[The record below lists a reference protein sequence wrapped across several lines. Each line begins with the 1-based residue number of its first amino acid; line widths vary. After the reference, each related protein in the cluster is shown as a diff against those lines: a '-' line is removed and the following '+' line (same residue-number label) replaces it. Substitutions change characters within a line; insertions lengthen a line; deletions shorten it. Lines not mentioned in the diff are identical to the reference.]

1 MHAATRVQ
9 DRDWRREVEVSK
21 VKKAAGAAAAGLAGW
36 AAYSYAMMNRKVPS
50 EEEARAYAASLLIR
64 VGMGDLY
71 GTWEEEWLELGDRRL
86 ALYHFRSQP
95 GDPAMVFV
103 PGTSV
108 YALLYTEFMHKLSRQ
123 GFNVVGFDP
132 RGHGMSSGK
141 RGVYTLGQLAED
153 ALAVID
159 HAIGTYGDRVAV
171 SGSSQGGMVAFYCA
185 AAEPRLKA
193 AVCHNVIAPD
203 EPDNERMTRRPGMFK
218 PLMPLLPAFKPL
230 MDSPL
235 GELMIPVTLYLDLKA
250 EPSRIIPDVLRFLK
264 EDPLALT
271 AVSLRALHSL
281 PTTPMARRVEDIAVP
296 VMVVHAG
303 RDNIFPEDYVRRVYD
318 RLTCEKE
325 FLYLEDKPHLVMTDY
340 VDEIVPPIAA
350 WLAKMM
356 EG

>member
-1 MHAATRVQ
+1 
-9 DRDWRREVEVSK
+9 
-21 VKKAAGAAAAGLAGW
+21 
-36 AAYSYAMMNRKVPS
+36 
-50 EEEARAYAASLLIR
+50 
-64 VGMGDLY
+64 
-71 GTWEEEWLELGDRRL
+71 
-86 ALYHFRSQP
+86 
-95 GDPAMVFV
+95 
-103 PGTSV
+103 
-108 YALLYTEFMHKLSRQ
+108 
-123 GFNVVGFDP
+123 
-132 RGHGMSSGK
+132 
-141 RGVYTLGQLAED
+141 
-153 ALAVID
+153 
-159 HAIGTYGDRVAV
+159 
-171 SGSSQGGMVAFYCA
+171 
-185 AAEPRLKA
+185 
-193 AVCHNVIAPD
+193 
-203 EPDNERMTRRPGMFK
+203 
-218 PLMPLLPAFKPL
+218 MPLLPAFKPL